1 LPAGIAPEQFAARN
15 SGISYCCW
23 LFLAVI
29 RRSCSLLFFASAVE
43 KPVFP
48 GLRPNPWLFFF
59 CINSVQRR
67 LHWYVSERLT
77 KSAIYMIKAGMTAG
91 AELPNSE
98 LEERVRA
105 VRRFNRFYT
114 RKIGVLKE
122 GLLGSPLSLSE
133 GRVLYELAQHDHTR
147 ASELAQELGLDSGYL
162 SRMLKSFEA
171 KGVVTK
177 HASKSDRRQII
188 LTLTDRGRE
197 MFATIDVRSRDE
209 IAALLRALPASH
221 QAQLVAA
228 LERVEHLLGMRGEE
242 ADLSFILRPHQPGDI
257 GWIVHRHGVLYAEEY
272 GLDTTFEALV
282 ARIAAGFIEN
292 FDARRERCWIAE
304 RDGEIVGSVL
314 LVRDSE
320 EIGKLRLLLVEPK
333 ARGLGI
339 GRRLVGECI
348 GFARRAGYRKLTLW
362 TNDVLVSA
370 RRIYESAGFH
380 LAREE
385 PHHSFGRDLVGQYWE
400 LPLAPH

>member
-1 LPAGIAPEQFAARN
+1 MMAD
-15 SGISYCCW
+15 
-23 LFLAVI
+23 
-29 RRSCSLLFFASAVE
+29 
-43 KPVFP
+43 
-48 GLRPNPWLFFF
+48 
-59 CINSVQRR
+59 
-67 LHWYVSERLT
+67 
-77 KSAIYMIKAGMTAG
+77 MTAC
-91 AELPNSE
+91 AKLPNSG

-122 GLLGSPLSLSE
+122 GLLGSPLSLTE
-133 GRVLYELAQHDHTR
+133 GRVLYELAQREHAT

-162 SRMLKSFEA
+162 SRMLKSFA
-171 KGVVTK
+171 ATGVISK
-177 HASKSDRRQII
+177 QASKNDGRQII
-188 LTLTDRGRE
+188 LTLTNQGRE
-197 MFATIDVRSRDE
+197 MFATIDARSRDE
-209 IAALLRALPASH
+209 VAALLAELPALH
-221 QAQLVAA
+221 QAHLVAA
-228 LERVEHLLGMRGEE
+228 LERVERLLGLRGEE
-242 ADLSFILRPHQPGDI
+242 GELSYILRLHQPGDI

-272 GLDTTFEALV
+272 GLDMTFEALV

-304 RDGEIVGSVL
+304 RDGEIAGSVL

-320 EIGKLRLLLVEPK
+320 EIAKLRLLYVEPK

-348 GFARRAGYRKLTLW
+348 GFARRAGYLKLTLW

-370 RRIYESAGFH
+370 RRIYEANGFH

-400 LPLAPH
+400 LPLRPH